1 MKMKTIK
8 NKGKLEKQHEIGN
21 KNEQKKLREAA

>member
-1 MKMKTIK
+1 MKTIK

-21 KNEQKKLREAA
+21 ENEQKKLREAA